1 MNIVKISDGLGNQ
14 MFQYAFARKLQID
27 TGRTVCLDIR
37 YINNEDRDARK
48 ENNYYTDRNDFR
60 QYGLD
65 NFRIRLPVA
74 DEKHLRNWN
83 YLHQKGK
90 VHQGIYTMAKNGLW
104 PFGYC
109 DEDMNGVKTN
119 TNLPMYYKGY
129 FFHLKYF
136 DAIKEELKK
145 EFVLKHKLKLP
156 AELREILS
164 DNNTVSVHVR
174 RGDFLK
180 LNRDISRKDYYP
192 RALQMIEAKVE
203 NPIYLF
209 FSDDIAWV
217 KENIRT
223 KGKAVYI
230 SDMGFR
236 DYEELAIMKHC
247 KYNIIANSTFSY
259 WAAYLNLHPDKIV
272 ICPRH
277 WKSNIIP
284 KDWVCL

>member
-1 MNIVKISDGLGNQ
+1 
-14 MFQYAFARKLQID
+14 
-27 TGRTVCLDIR
+27 
-37 YINNEDRDARK
+37 
-48 ENNYYTDRNDFR
+48 
-60 QYGLD
+60 
-65 NFRIRLPVA
+65 
-74 DEKHLRNWN
+74 
-83 YLHQKGK
+83 
-90 VHQGIYTMAKNGLW
+90 
-104 PFGYC
+104 
-109 DEDMNGVKTN
+109 
-119 TNLPMYYKGY
+119 
-129 FFHLKYF
+129 
-136 DAIKEELKK
+136 
-145 EFVLKHKLKLP
+145 
-156 AELREILS
+156 
-164 DNNTVSVHVR
+164 
-174 RGDFLK
+174 
-180 LNRDISRKDYYP
+180 
-192 RALQMIEAKVE
+192 MIEAKVE

-259 WAAYLNLHPDKIV
+259 WAAYLNSHPDKIV

>member
-27 TGRTVCLDIR
+27 TGRTVYLDIR

-48 ENNYYTDRNDFR
+48 ENNYYTDRNDCR

-109 DEDMNGVKTN
+109 DEDMNGVNTN

-129 FFHLKYF
+129 FFHLKYNLLLHQANQLF
-136 DAIKEELKK
+136 WQVRIELYLD
-145 EFVLKHKLKLP
+145 FSIIQLFAVLLP
-156 AELREILS
+156 LLLYTFLS
-164 DNNTVSVHVR
+164 
-174 RGDFLK
+174 
-180 LNRDISRKDYYP
+180 
-192 RALQMIEAKVE
+192 
-203 NPIYLF
+203 
-209 FSDDIAWV
+209 
-217 KENIRT
+217 
-223 KGKAVYI
+223 YI
-230 SDMGFR
+230 
-236 DYEELAIMKHC
+236 
-247 KYNIIANSTFSY
+247 
-259 WAAYLNLHPDKIV
+259 
-272 ICPRH
+272 
-277 WKSNIIP
+277 
-284 KDWVCL
+284 